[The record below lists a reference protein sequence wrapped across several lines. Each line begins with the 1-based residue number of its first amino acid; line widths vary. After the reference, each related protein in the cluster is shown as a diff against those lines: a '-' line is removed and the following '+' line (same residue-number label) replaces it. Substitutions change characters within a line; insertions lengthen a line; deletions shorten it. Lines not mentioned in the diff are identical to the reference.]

1 MSGGDQMSVTT
12 PDSSPASPPDPAQP
26 STGKGP
32 LHQTAST
39 TATDYWND
47 SCSVEELTY
56 AIERGAVGAT
66 TNPTIVG
73 EVLKKEMHLW
83 RERIGKIV
91 SENPT
96 WTEDEITW
104 RLIEEMAMRG
114 AELLLPVFE
123 REGGKKGRIS
133 IQTDPR
139 LYRDSARITEQALR
153 FSALAPNMQVKIP
166 VTCAGVQAIEEV
178 TAAGVNINATV
189 CFTVPQA
196 LAVAEAV
203 ERGLQRREA
212 AGEDVASM
220 TPVCTLM
227 VGRLDDWMEVLV
239 KRDGVVADPGIVH
252 WAGIACM
259 KKAYG
264 IVRERGY
271 RTRLLAAAY
280 RHHLHWSELIGGDVV
295 LTIPYSWQ
303 RLFNDSDIEVVPRMD
318 DPVPETIVNELYRRF
333 PDFRRAYDVDGM
345 SPEEFDSYG
354 AASRT
359 LRGFIASYHDLV
371 AVIRDFMLPNPDVK

>member
-1 MSGGDQMSVTT
+1 MSGGDQTSVET
-12 PDSSPASPPDPAQP
+12 PSSSPASLPDPAQP
-26 STGKGP
+26 RTSKDP

-203 ERGLQRREA
+203 ERGMQRREA

-259 KKAYG
+259 NKAYG
-264 IVRERGY
+264 LFRERGY
-271 RTRLLAAAY
+271 RSRLLAAAY
-280 RHHLHWSELIGGDVV
+280 RHHLHWSELIGVYVV

-303 RLFNDSDIEVVPRMD
+303 RLFNASDIEVVPRMD
-318 DPVPETIVNELYRRF
+318 DPVPETVVNELYRLSLIHISEPTRL
-333 PDFRRAYDVDGM
+333 GM
-345 SPEEFDSYG
+345 IS
-354 AASRT
+354 
-359 LRGFIASYHDLV
+359 
-371 AVIRDFMLPNPDVK
+371 

>member
-1 MSGGDQMSVTT
+1 MSGGDQMSVNT
-12 PDSSPASPPDPAQP
+12 PSSSPASLPDPAPP
-26 STGKGP
+26 STGKDP
-32 LHQTAST
+32 LYQTAST

-73 EVLKKEMHLW
+73 DVLKKEMHLW
-83 RERIGKIV
+83 RGRIAEIFA
-91 SENPT
+91 ENPT

-280 RHHLHWSELIGGDVV
+280 RHHLHWSELIGGDVI

>member
-47 SCSVEELTY
+47 SCSIEELTY

-73 EVLKKEMHLW
+73 DVLKKEMHLW
-83 RERIGKIV
+83 RERIGQIV
-91 SENPT
+91 DENPT

-104 RLIEEMAMRG
+104 RLIEEMEDRG
-114 AELLLPVFE
+114 AELLLPVFQ
-123 REGGKKGRIS
+123 REGGRKGRLS

-139 LYRDSARITEQALR
+139 FYRDAARIVEQAIR
-153 FSALAPNMQVKIP
+153 FSTLAANMQVKIP

-178 TAAGVNINATV
+178 TAAG
-189 CFTVPQA
+189 FTVPQA

-227 VGRLDDWMEVLV
+227 VGRLDDWMELLV
-239 KRDGVVADPGIVH
+239 KRDGIVADPGIVH
-252 WAGIACM
+252 
-259 KKAYG
+259 
-264 IVRERGY
+264 
-271 RTRLLAAAY
+271 L
-280 RHHLHWSELIGGDVV
+280 SLIH
-295 LTIPYSWQ
+295 I
-303 RLFNDSDIEVVPRMD
+303 
-318 DPVPETIVNELYRRF
+318 
-333 PDFRRAYDVDGM
+333 
-345 SPEEFDSYG
+345 
-354 AASRT
+354 
-359 LRGFIASYHDLV
+359 
-371 AVIRDFMLPNPDVK
+371 